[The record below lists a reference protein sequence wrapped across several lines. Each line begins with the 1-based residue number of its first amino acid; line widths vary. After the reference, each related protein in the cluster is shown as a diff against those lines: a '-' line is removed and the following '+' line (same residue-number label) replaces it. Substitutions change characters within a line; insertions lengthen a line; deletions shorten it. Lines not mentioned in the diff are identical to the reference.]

1 MLGKLARPRL
11 SPIPLQC
18 INDDPWTLLPR
29 PACECLNA
37 AKVDVASYF
46 CFFTPS
52 TTPSPTAEIT
62 PESINMGLV
71 DYGSDSDSD
80 SETVQQ
86 PVAPTPAPAAAPSTT
101 TKKPFQKLIDRSGS
115 GSGKIIVNLGS
126 AGTGP
131 DSKPAEDEPPAKRA
145 KTAGPG
151 ASRFSS
157 FGSFLPAPKKTAPAA
172 STASSSASADN
183 NSSRPKP
190 VVNFK
195 TGAEP
200 AFART
205 SNDDGDDGYGGSEST
220 SGSGFSSGL
229 NLPAP
234 KKGPSIPEGQKAEED
249 VKLVGKPLMFK
260 PLSVARKPQKKKAA
274 TPKAP
279 ADQSVGDKATTTT
292 TTTVIQETVVEAPP
306 AAPKRKQVS
315 LFSMEEEE
323 TTTATTSATGAYEP
337 LFTAP
342 DPSVSYE
349 HHDNDVTGDYDS
361 YTAPSYN
368 SAPSNQSHQ
377 QSLSSMADDLALNKT
392 ARREL
397 FGRQKGGKNKDA
409 FEIPDGAKIVNFNME
424 QEYEHNNAL
433 RASGEQVY
441 NPVRA
446 IAPGK
451 HSLRQMVNMAQSNV
465 SALEDSWAQARNNR
479 KDAAGKYG
487 WK

>member
-1 MLGKLARPRL
+1 
-11 SPIPLQC
+11 
-18 INDDPWTLLPR
+18 
-29 PACECLNA
+29 
-37 AKVDVASYF
+37 
-46 CFFTPS
+46 
-52 TTPSPTAEIT
+52 
-62 PESINMGLV
+62 MGLV

-80 SETVQQ
+80 SEPVQQ
-86 PVAPTPAPAAAPSTT
+86 PVAPTPAPAVAPPT

-131 DSKPAEDEPPAKRA
+131 ESKPAEDEPPAKRA
-145 KTAGPG
+145 KTAGG
-151 ASRFSS
+151 GSSRFSS
-157 FGSFLPAPKKTAPAA
+157 FGSFLPAPKKTAPIANTA
-172 STASSSASADN
+172 STSAPAGD
-183 NSSRPKP
+183 NSSKPKP
-190 VVNFK
+190 IMNFR

-200 AFART
+200 AFSRT
-205 SNDDGDDGYGGSEST
+205 PNDDGDGGFGGSEST

-234 KKGPSIPEGQKAEED
+234 KKTPAGPSIPEGQKPEEE

-260 PLSVARKPQKKKAA
+260 PLSVARKPQTKKMVAPKTPAA
-274 TPKAP
+274 LG
-279 ADQSVGDKATTTT
+279 VGDKAATTTAPT
-292 TTTVIQETVVEAPP
+292 PSAQDTVVAAQP

-315 LFSMEEEE
+315 LFSMEEEVTPK
-323 TTTATTSATGAYEP
+323 TTVTTSATGAYEP

-342 DPSVSYE
+342 EPSTSYE
-349 HHDNDVTGDYDS
+349 YNESDVTGDYDS
-361 YTAPSYN
+361 YAAPTSSAYN
-368 SAPSNQSHQ
+368 SAPSNASHQ
-377 QSLSSMADDLALNKT
+377 QSLSSIADDLALNKT

-397 FGRQKGGKNKDA
+397 FGRQRGGKNRDA
-409 FEIPDGAKIVNFNME
+409 FGIPEGAKIVNFNME

-451 HSLRQMVNMAQSNV
+451 HSLRQMVNMAQSNQ
-465 SALEDSWAQARNNR
+465 SALEDSWAQGRNNR

>member
-1 MLGKLARPRL
+1 
-11 SPIPLQC
+11 
-18 INDDPWTLLPR
+18 
-29 PACECLNA
+29 
-37 AKVDVASYF
+37 
-46 CFFTPS
+46 
-52 TTPSPTAEIT
+52 
-62 PESINMGLV
+62 MGLV

-101 TKKPFQKLIDRSGS
+101 KKPFQKLIDRSGS

-126 AGTGP
+126 AGTDP
-131 DSKPAEDEPPAKRA
+131 ESKSTEDEPPAKRA
-145 KTAGPG
+145 KTAGG
-151 ASRFSS
+151 GTSRFSS

-172 STASSSASADN
+172 SIASTSASAEN
-183 NSSRPKP
+183 KSNRPKP
-190 VVNFK
+190 LVNLK

-200 AFART
+200 AFSRT
-205 SNDDGDDGYGGSEST
+205 GNDDGDDGIGESESKP
-220 SGSGFSSGL
+220 GPGFSSGL
-229 NLPAP
+229 NLPVP
-234 KKGPSIPEGQKAEED
+234 KRTPAGPSIPEGQKSEEE

-260 PLSVARKPQKKKAA
+260 PLSVARKPQKKKAV

-279 ADQSVGDKATTTT
+279 AAQSVGDKVATTTAAPGPSAQDNV
-292 TTTVIQETVVEAPP
+292 VIAQP

-323 TTTATTSATGAYEP
+323 VAPTAVAATTSATGAYEP
-337 LFTAP
+337 LFSAP
-342 DPSVSYE
+342 DPSTSYE
-349 HHDNDVTGDYDS
+349 QHESDVTGDYDS
-361 YTAPSYN
+361 YTAPAYN
-368 SAPSNQSHQ
+368 SAPSNASHQ
-377 QSLSSMADDLALNKT
+377 QSLSTIADELALNET

-397 FGRQKGGKNKDA
+397 FGRQRGGKNRDA

-424 QEYEHNNAL
+424 KEYEHNNAL

-451 HSLRQMVNMAQSNV
+451 HSLRQMVNMAQSNQ
-465 SALEDSWAQARNNR
+465 SALEDSWAQGRNNR

>member
-1 MLGKLARPRL
+1 
-11 SPIPLQC
+11 
-18 INDDPWTLLPR
+18 
-29 PACECLNA
+29 
-37 AKVDVASYF
+37 
-46 CFFTPS
+46 
-52 TTPSPTAEIT
+52 
-62 PESINMGLV
+62 MGLV

-80 SETVQQ
+80 SEPVQQ
-86 PVAPTPAPAAAPSTT
+86 PVAPTPVPAVAPPT

-126 AGTGP
+126 AGTDP
-131 DSKPAEDEPPAKRA
+131 ESKPAEDEPPAKRA
-145 KTAGPG
+145 KTAAGG
-151 ASRFSS
+151 SSRFSS
-157 FGSFLPAPKKTAPAA
+157 FGSFLPAPKKTAPIANTA
-172 STASSSASADN
+172 STSAPAGDN
-183 NSSRPKP
+183 SNKPKP
-190 VVNFK
+190 IVNLR

-200 AFART
+200 AFSRT
-205 SNDDGDDGYGGSEST
+205 GNDNGDGGFGGSEST

-234 KKGPSIPEGQKAEED
+234 KKTPAGPSIPEGQKPEEE

-260 PLSVARKPQKKKAA
+260 PLSVARKPQKKKAV
-274 TPKAP
+274 TPKTP
-279 ADQSVGDKATTTT
+279 AAQSVGDKAATTTAPALSA
-292 TTTVIQETVVEAPP
+292 QDTVVAAQQ

-323 TTTATTSATGAYEP
+323 ATPTTTVTTSATGAYEP

-342 DPSVSYE
+342 EPSTNYE
-349 HHDNDVTGDYDS
+349 HNESDVTGDYDS
-361 YTAPSYN
+361 YTAPTSSTYN
-368 SAPSNQSHQ
+368 SAPSNASHQ
-377 QSLSSMADDLALNKT
+377 QSLGSIADDLALNKT

-397 FGRQKGGKNKDA
+397 FGRQRGGKNRDA
-409 FEIPDGAKIVNFNME
+409 FEIPEGAKIVNFNME

-451 HSLRQMVNMAQSNV
+451 HSLRQMVNMAQSNQ
-465 SALEDSWAQARNNR
+465 SALEDSWAQGRNNR

>member
-1 MLGKLARPRL
+1 
-11 SPIPLQC
+11 
-18 INDDPWTLLPR
+18 
-29 PACECLNA
+29 
-37 AKVDVASYF
+37 
-46 CFFTPS
+46 
-52 TTPSPTAEIT
+52 
-62 PESINMGLV
+62 MGLV

-80 SETVQQ
+80 SEPVQQ
-86 PVAPTPAPAAAPSTT
+86 PVAPTPAPVVAPST

-126 AGTGP
+126 AGTDP
-131 DSKPAEDEPPAKRA
+131 ESRPAEDEPPAKRA
-145 KTAGPG
+145 KTVGG
-151 ASRFSS
+151 GSSRFSS
-157 FGSFLPAPKKTAPAA
+157 FGSFLPAPKKTAPIANTA
-172 STASSSASADN
+172 STSVPAGDN
-183 NSSRPKP
+183 SNKPKP
-190 VVNFK
+190 IVNLR

-200 AFART
+200 AFSRT
-205 SNDDGDDGYGGSEST
+205 GNGNEDDGFGESEPT
-220 SGSGFSSGL
+220 SGSGLSSGL

-234 KKGPSIPEGQKAEED
+234 KKTPAGPSIPEGQKPEEE

-274 TPKAP
+274 VTPKSP
-279 ADQSVGDKATTTT
+279 ATQSVGDKAATTTAPAPSAQA
-292 TTTVIQETVVEAPP
+292 TVLAAQP

-323 TTTATTSATGAYEP
+323 VTPTTTTTTATTSATGAYEP

-342 DPSVSYE
+342 DPSTNYE
-349 HHDNDVTGDYDS
+349 YHDNDVTGDYDS
-361 YTAPSYN
+361 YTAPTTSTYS
-368 SAPSNQSHQ
+368 SAPSNASHQ
-377 QSLSSMADDLALNKT
+377 QSLSSIADDLALNKT

-397 FGRQKGGKNKDA
+397 FGRQRGGKNGDA
-409 FEIPDGAKIVNFNME
+409 FEIPEGAKIVNFNME

-441 NPVRA
+441 NPVRS

-451 HSLRQMVNMAQSNV
+451 HSLRQMVNMAQSNQ
-465 SALEDSWAQARNNR
+465 SALEDSWAQGRNNR

>member
-1 MLGKLARPRL
+1 
-11 SPIPLQC
+11 
-18 INDDPWTLLPR
+18 
-29 PACECLNA
+29 
-37 AKVDVASYF
+37 
-46 CFFTPS
+46 
-52 TTPSPTAEIT
+52 
-62 PESINMGLV
+62 MGLV

-80 SETVQQ
+80 SEPVQQ
-86 PVAPTPAPAAAPSTT
+86 PAAPTPAPAAALST

-131 DSKPAEDEPPAKRA
+131 ESKPAEDEPPAKRA
-145 KTAGPG
+145 KTTGVG
-151 ASRFSS
+151 ASRFSG

-172 STASSSASADN
+172 STASTSVSADN
-183 NSSRPKP
+183 NSNRPKAL
-190 VVNFK
+190 VNLK

-200 AFART
+200 AFSRT
-205 SNDDGDDGYGGSEST
+205 GNDNGDDGFGGSEST
-220 SGSGFSSGL
+220 SGSGFSSAL
-229 NLPAP
+229 SLPAP
-234 KKGPSIPEGQKAEED
+234 KKTPAGPSIPEGQKAEED

-260 PLSVARKPQKKKAA
+260 PLSVARKPQKKKAV

-279 ADQSVGDKATTTT
+279 AAQSVGDKGPTTTAPSSSAQDPT
-292 TTTVIQETVVEAPP
+292 TAGQQV
-306 AAPKRKQVS
+306 APKRKQVS

-323 TTTATTSATGAYEP
+323 VTPTAAATSATGAYEP

-342 DPSVSYE
+342 DPSANYE
-349 HHDNDVTGDYDS
+349 HHENDVTGDYDA
-361 YTAPSYN
+361 YTAPTYN
-368 SAPSNQSHQ
+368 SAPSNASHQ
-377 QSLSSMADDLALNKT
+377 QSLSSIADDLSLNKT

-397 FGRQKGGKNKDA
+397 FGRQRGGKNKDA
-409 FEIPDGAKIVNFNME
+409 FEIPEGAKIVNFNME
-424 QEYEHNNAL
+424 QEYENNNAL

>member
-1 MLGKLARPRL
+1 
-11 SPIPLQC
+11 
-18 INDDPWTLLPR
+18 
-29 PACECLNA
+29 
-37 AKVDVASYF
+37 
-46 CFFTPS
+46 
-52 TTPSPTAEIT
+52 
-62 PESINMGLV
+62 MGLV

-80 SETVQQ
+80 SEPVQQ
-86 PVAPTPAPAAAPSTT
+86 PVAPTPAPAAASSTT

-131 DSKPAEDEPPAKRA
+131 EPNPAEDEPPAKRA

-172 STASSSASADN
+172 STASISASTDN
-183 NSSRPKP
+183 TSNRPKP

-200 AFART
+200 AFSRT
-205 SNDDGDDGYGGSEST
+205 SNDDGDDGYGASEST

-234 KKGPSIPEGQKAEED
+234 KKGPSLPEGQKAEED

-260 PLSVARKPQKKKAA
+260 PLSVARKPQKKKTVA
-274 TPKAP
+274 PKAP
-279 ADQSVGDKATTTT
+279 AVQSVGDKASTTTPGPSAQDPT
-292 TTTVIQETVVEAPP
+292 TPAQP

-323 TTTATTSATGAYEP
+323 TTSTTAAATAVTGAYEP

-342 DPSVSYE
+342 DPSASYE

-361 YTAPSYN
+361 YTAPSYS
-368 SAPSNQSHQ
+368 SAPSNASHQ
-377 QSLSSMADDLALNKT
+377 QSLSSIADDLSLNKT

-397 FGRQKGGKNKDA
+397 FGRQRGGKNKDA
-409 FEIPDGAKIVNFNME
+409 FEIPEGAKVVNFNME